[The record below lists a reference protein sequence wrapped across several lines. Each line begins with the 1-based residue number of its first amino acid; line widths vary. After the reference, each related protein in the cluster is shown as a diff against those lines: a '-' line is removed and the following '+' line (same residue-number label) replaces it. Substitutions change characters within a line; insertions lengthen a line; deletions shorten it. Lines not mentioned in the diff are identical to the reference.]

1 MIKNSLKKNISKFLK
16 KRGYALINLSNT
28 FTTRKEFIY
37 ILLFTQLKK
46 NIKIIQIGANDGKDL
61 LNQFN
66 NDYSDNIN
74 YVGIEPQQEPFNK
87 LKETYKN
94 FNNFILLQECV
105 GIEGKS
111 SFYYFNEKYK
121 NMRDN
126 FSDGTHSLVKENLIK
141 RLKKFN
147 LDPDIYINKYD
158 VQVNPLTNIFQKY
171 KLNMSE
177 FKNLD
182 LLQID
187 AEGYDDEVIYNSS
200 IDFLKPKFI
209 NFEYKNLTK
218 LKFENLIK
226 YLERNFY
233 ECLTYRSNDCLAV
246 LREFKN

>member
-1 MIKNSLKKNISKFLK
+1 
-16 KRGYALINLSNT
+16 
-28 FTTRKEFIY
+28 
-37 ILLFTQLKK
+37 
-46 NIKIIQIGANDGKDL
+46 
-61 LNQFN
+61 
-66 NDYSDNIN
+66 
-74 YVGIEPQQEPFNK
+74 
-87 LKETYKN
+87 
-94 FNNFILLQECV
+94 
-105 GIEGKS
+105 
-111 SFYYFNEKYK
+111 
-121 NMRDN
+121 MRDN

-226 YLERNFY
+226 YLEQNSY
-233 ECLTYRSNDCLAV
+233 DCLRYRSNDCLAV
-246 LREFKN
+246 LR